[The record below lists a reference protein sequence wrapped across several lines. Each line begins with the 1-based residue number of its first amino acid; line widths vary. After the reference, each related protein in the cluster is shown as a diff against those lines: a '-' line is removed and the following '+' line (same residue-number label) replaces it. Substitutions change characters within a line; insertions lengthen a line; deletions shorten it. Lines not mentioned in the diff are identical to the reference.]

1 MCSLPPSLTKKNSR
15 YPKNSNDLPK
25 TVNQLSASNFTLQ
38 FPKGQN
44 QLILTYKTSK
54 NKGGCPNNN
63 HQRSFDPATRIK
75 SNVRRS

>member
-54 NKGGCPNNN
+54 NKKGMPK
-63 HQRSFDPATRIK
+63 QPPSEII
-75 SNVRRS
+75 

>member
-38 FPKGQN
+38 SPKGQN
-44 QLILTYKTSK
+44 QHILTYKTSK
-54 NKGGCPNNN
+54 NKKGMPK
-63 HQRSFDPATRIK
+63 QPPSEII
-75 SNVRRS
+75 